1 MAARKKAVVT
11 ETGESAAQ
19 TVDSPFN
26 RTLKY
31 GADGDDVKVLQA
43 ALLAAGGDV
52 AETGVYDL
60 RTVRAVQRLQRQRGL
75 PASGIIGKHDYA
87 ALLGNA

>member
-1 MAARKKAVVT
+1 MV
-11 ETGESAAQ
+11 
-19 TVDSPFN
+19 
-26 RTLKY
+26 
-31 GADGDDVKVLQA
+31 
-43 ALLAAGGDV
+43 LLAAGGDV